1 MRDWCLCGSKLTSLK
16 WLIQALLKTNHQF
29 HFRAY
34 REKILIEI
42 LKKNLWK
49 NFIKS
54 YYSRWFIQ
62 KRFLLKGDWKFQ
74 SIARIQTDL
83 FCYQKKFR
91 GTETEKKRNRQ
102 KKINEKL
109 AKLLRC
115 NFFGNVRTCI
125 FWKIR
130 SIFFQSA
137 KFYAKTTV
145 SIADIAISKKSFF
158 WGQLSLMGCNL
169 NFVKI
174 F

>member
-1 MRDWCLCGSKLTSLK
+1 MKVSKHSSDTNRLVLLSKKVQRNRNRKCRLAKLQTLQCWFTLSDKMR
-16 WLIQALLKTNHQF
+16 
-29 HFRAY
+29 
-34 REKILIEI
+34 
-42 LKKNLWK
+42 KKEPQNA
-49 NFIKS
+49 FFS
-54 YYSRWFIQ
+54 YCVDF
-62 KRFLLKGDWKFQ
+62 
-74 SIARIQTDL
+74 
-83 FCYQKKFR
+83 
-91 GTETEKKRNRQ
+91 RQ

-109 AKLLRC
+109 AKILRC
-115 NFFGNVRTCI
+115 NFFGNVRTCS

-145 SIADIAISKKSFF
+145 SIAYIAISKKKFF